1 MEVRSAGSAFEKRGA
16 RTQCGPIWRKT
27 AHETSPDHA
36 KESRQALE
44 VLAAGLGRGVRKFR
58 TTIAT
63 RKPVGPTAISS
74 SLVLGL
80 ALCCRRLRFSPHGR
94 SYGSCTYEAMVIAL
108 YHTLGRLPEPDEFA
122 NRFC

>member
-80 ALCCRRLRFSPHGR
+80 DGGKAVCSLTARVFRVPNLARQRPQ
-94 SYGSCTYEAMVIAL
+94 IL
-108 YHTLGRLPEPDEFA
+108 
-122 NRFC
+122 